1 MNEYYLKRNLILTRA
16 QDLINNDRQEEY
28 GPPNK
33 NFKDISAGW
42 SIIFDKEVQ
51 PFEVALAMDW
61 VKTCR
66 ALKSPELEDS
76 WIDKAGYSAIGGEL
90 VGELVGEY
98 DDE

>member
-1 MNEYYLKRNLILTRA
+1 MNEYYLKRNLVLSRA
-16 QDLINNDRQEEY
+16 QALINGDRQEEY

-33 NFKDISAGW
+33 NFKDIAVGW
-42 SIIFDKEVQ
+42 SIIFDKEVE

-76 WIDKAGYSAIGGEL
+76 WIDKAGYSAIGA
-90 VGELVGEY
+90 ELVGEY